1 MSILEALDK
10 GDLSRARDLIL
21 DEIYAEVGDNWSE
34 HSPNYDYKIYQV
46 QKSIVQNLHNDKLLT
61 YFGLETLRDR
71 YFLKTLEGKI
81 CEAPQDFFA
90 RVAAG
95 LVDTESDSANED
107 AQNLYDIISTLK
119 FMPATPILANAGTN
133 RGLTISCYLTEV
145 EDSIVGIFDSFK
157 ECAVLSK
164 GGGGL
169 GVNFSKV
176 RGLNATINGTGKS
189 TGTIPF
195 MKTLDSST
203 LAISQGGIRRASA
216 ATFLDVTHPDI
227 EEFINIRRP
236 TGGDDN
242 RRCLNLHHGVNI
254 TDSFMKAVKDRTTI
268 DLVCPRTGEVT
279 KTIDA
284 HDLWIKILKNRFE
297 SGEPYITYIDTVN
310 RYALQ
315 SHKERGLQINI
326 TNLCC
331 ISGDTLVLTDKGH
344 LPIDQLLDAPIHAWN
359 GHEWS
364 TVQPQYTGDKD
375 IYLVTFSDGSV
386 LRCSNNHKFHIQK
399 GYNKGSGKD
408 KLSLEVVETK
418 DLMVGDKLQ
427 KHNLPVVYFGVEML
441 DAYTQGMFSGD
452 GCNYKGKNHID
463 LYGEKM
469 LLAEHLKGSQ
479 IGEYNINQDR
489 IRFRVDSSYVKFEVP
504 LNNSVA
510 SRLEWFAGLLDSD
523 GCVTDNKG
531 ASSIQVSSINN
542 DFLID
547 IKYMLSTLG
556 VHAKVVHGQS
566 GGYKSMPDGKGGKK
580 DYLCK
585 PSSRLIISGA
595 GVKQLLNL
603 GLKTN
608 RLVFNNHVIN
618 RDAKHFVTVKS
629 VEYTGFREPTY
640 CFNEPKNHTAIFNGV
655 YTGQSEILLP
665 TDSQHTAV
673 CCLGS
678 INLEQIEDDEIER
691 VTVIAVQALDQNL
704 THFIHDTDGVVGY
717 EKARRSAMKE
727 RSIGLGLMGW
737 HGYLMKNEIPF
748 DSPSAIGLAKSIQK
762 RIKESAIIATTWLAI
777 ELGDCEYNPG
787 YRNSYMTA
795 IAPTAN
801 ISIIAGNCTPC
812 IEPIVGNAYLQKTLS
827 GSFIVKNKYLEKL
840 LESLGKNTIAVW
852 TDITVNKGSVQH
864 LDFLTPEQKRL
875 FATAYEIDQRVI
887 IRQAAARQE
896 YLCQSQSLNLF
907 FALDESG
914 NVDGNYLKE
923 VHHMAWASDVK
934 TLYYLRS
941 EKASRINMQEDC
953 QSCQ

>member
-34 HSPNYDYKIYQV
+34 HSPNYDYKVYQI

-71 YFLKTLEGKI
+71 YFLKTSEGKI

-95 LVDTESDSANED
+95 LVDTESDSAKED
-107 AQNLYDIISTLK
+107 AQNLYNIISTLK

-216 ATFLDVTHPDI
+216 ATFLDITHPDI

-279 KTIDA
+279 KTVDA

-297 SGEPYITYIDTVN
+297 TGEPYITYIDTVN

-315 SHKERGLQINI
+315 SHKERGLQINQ
-326 TNLCC
+326 TNLC
-331 ISGDTLVLTDKGH
+331 
-344 LPIDQLLDAPIHAWN
+344 
-359 GHEWS
+359 
-364 TVQPQYTGDKD
+364 
-375 IYLVTFSDGSV
+375 
-386 LRCSNNHKFHIQK
+386 
-399 GYNKGSGKD
+399 
-408 KLSLEVVETK
+408 
-418 DLMVGDKLQ
+418 
-427 KHNLPVVYFGVEML
+427 
-441 DAYTQGMFSGD
+441 
-452 GCNYKGKNHID
+452 
-463 LYGEKM
+463 
-469 LLAEHLKGSQ
+469 
-479 IGEYNINQDR
+479 
-489 IRFRVDSSYVKFEVP
+489 
-504 LNNSVA
+504 
-510 SRLEWFAGLLDSD
+510 
-523 GCVTDNKG
+523 
-531 ASSIQVSSINN
+531 
-542 DFLID
+542 
-547 IKYMLSTLG
+547 
-556 VHAKVVHGQS
+556 
-566 GGYKSMPDGKGGKK
+566 
-580 DYLCK
+580 
-585 PSSRLIISGA
+585 
-595 GVKQLLNL
+595 
-603 GLKTN
+603 
-608 RLVFNNHVIN
+608 
-618 RDAKHFVTVKS
+618 
-629 VEYTGFREPTY
+629 
-640 CFNEPKNHTAIFNGV
+640 
-655 YTGQSEILLP
+655 SEILLP

-678 INLEQIEDDEIER
+678 INLEQVEDDEIEY
-691 VTVIAVQALDQNL
+691 VTGLAVQALDQNL
-704 THFIHDTDGVVGY
+704 THFIQDTDGVVGY

-737 HGYLMKNEIPF
+737 HGYLMKNSIPF
-748 DSPSAIGLAKSIQK
+748 DSPMAIGLAKSIQK
-762 RIKESAIIATTWLAI
+762 RIKESATIATTWLAA
-777 ELGDCEYNPG
+777 ELGDCEYNSG

-827 GSFIVKNKYLEKL
+827 GSFIVKNKYLEIL
-840 LESLGKNTIAVW
+840 LKSLDKNTVDVW

-914 NVDGNYLKE
+914 NIDGNYLKE
-923 VHHMAWASDVK
+923 VHHMAWANDVK

-941 EKASRINMQEDC
+941 EKASRINMQEGC